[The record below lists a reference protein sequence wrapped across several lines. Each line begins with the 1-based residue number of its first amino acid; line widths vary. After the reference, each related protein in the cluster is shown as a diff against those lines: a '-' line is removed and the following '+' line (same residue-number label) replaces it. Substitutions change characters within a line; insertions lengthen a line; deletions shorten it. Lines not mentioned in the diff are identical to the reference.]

1 MEVLAMELMEFV
13 FGLLNKVLK
22 AVASFIV
29 CFQCNRSPN
38 FSDFVTEIYF
48 IMYSMSGALYLDEF
62 ALVFTINCALINK
75 LFITL
80 MPMFHDVHWNHRIL
94 HSFNWLWPLLSFN
107 SYWVHVRWVFVRQT
121 MVIFFFH
128 ISAEFPQNTELI
140 LRNMLPNH
148 LQSGMRWVN
157 ESFIDSHRNTP
168 STWFVAGKSMPRIHF
183 VSNEW
188 WCSKV
193 QITMWKHFHGEIFAQ
208 MNAAFILIL
217 WSWSNIWWP
226 GRSERR

>member
-80 MPMFHDVHWNHRIL
+80 MPMFHDVH
-94 HSFNWLWPLLSFN
+94 
-107 SYWVHVRWVFVRQT
+107 
-121 MVIFFFH
+121 
-128 ISAEFPQNTELI
+128 
-140 LRNMLPNH
+140 
-148 LQSGMRWVN
+148 
-157 ESFIDSHRNTP
+157 
-168 STWFVAGKSMPRIHF
+168 
-183 VSNEW
+183 
-188 WCSKV
+188 
-193 QITMWKHFHGEIFAQ
+193 
-208 MNAAFILIL
+208 
-217 WSWSNIWWP
+217 
-226 GRSERR
+226 